1 MDYSKITDQDF
12 DRILRQIIEEEG
24 ANILLVPNIY
34 SELAEF
40 YTNEVLDKWA
50 DEQTTIGESVDD

>member
-24 ANILLVPNIY
+24 GNILLVPNIY

-40 YTNEVLDKWA
+40 YGNEVLDRWA
-50 DEQTTIGESVDD
+50 DEQTAIGDIDD